1 MRKPAL
7 LFALSLLLL
16 IANGCSIPV
25 WTSGEVPFVPT
36 PIDVIDRM
44 LEMAQVKSGDV
55 IYDIGSGDGRIIIQ
69 AAKKYGVRGVGIEID
84 PDLVQK
90 AGDNAFREK
99 VDHLVEFR
107 AQDAFTADVSH
118 HTIFLFEIAP
128 RTVELSVYPR
138 IRRVGREN
146 SRGRIPHAAEKPT
159 LAGRQHAVRPIK
171 QRIYGTQ
178 IRGQTHCNFRWHQ
191 YRAPAS

>member
-1 MRKPAL
+1 MRKSAL

-36 PIDVIDRM
+36 PVDVIDRM

-107 AQDAFTADVSH
+107 AQDAFTADVSPASVVTLYMLPEFNAKLRPLLEKQLRPGSRVVSH
-118 HTIFLFEIAP
+118 DFEIQGWVPDRIERVKGGFMHDHTIFLFEIAP

-138 IRRVGREN
+138 IR
-146 SRGRIPHAAEKPT
+146 
-159 LAGRQHAVRPIK
+159 
-171 QRIYGTQ
+171 
-178 IRGQTHCNFRWHQ
+178 
-191 YRAPAS
+191 

>member
-36 PIDVIDRM
+36 PIDVINRM

-69 AAKKYGVRGVGIEID
+69 AAKKYGSKSIRTWYRKPGTT
-84 PDLVQK
+84 LS
-90 AGDNAFREK
+90 EK
-99 VDHLVEFR
+99 KL
-107 AQDAFTADVSH
+107 
-118 HTIFLFEIAP
+118 TIWSNFVL
-128 RTVELSVYPR
+128 RTRSQPMSL
-138 IRRVGREN
+138 
-146 SRGRIPHAAEKPT
+146 
-159 LAGRQHAVRPIK
+159 Q
-171 QRIYGTQ
+171 
-178 IRGQTHCNFRWHQ
+178 
-191 YRAPAS
+191 PAS

>member
-25 WTSGEVPFVPT
+25 WTSDGVPFVPT

-69 AAKKYGVRGVGIEID
+69 AAKKHGVRGVGIEID
-84 PDLVQK
+84 PDLAQK
-90 AGDNAFREK
+90 ARE
-99 VDHLVEFR
+99 
-107 AQDAFTADVSH
+107 
-118 HTIFLFEIAP
+118 
-128 RTVELSVYPR
+128 
-138 IRRVGREN
+138 GRC
-146 SRGRIPHAAEKPT
+146 
-159 LAGRQHAVRPIK
+159 L
-171 QRIYGTQ
+171 QRK
-178 IRGQTHCNFRWHQ
+178 
-191 YRAPAS
+191 S